1 MRQREFDLKQLLY
14 HFSDIS
20 GMRWGITFQIDK
32 LEKVF
37 SPVKNGQEGLAL
49 KHVIAV
55 RDDYAFM
62 NWWKMPEIREDDL
75 IPLQGVFVHVGP
87 KDVAVI
93 GRLFDLLKNIEIVSC
108 VLRFTDPKNY
118 GILSPPV
125 ENILSIKGKNP
136 IEKYINYLSDLE
148 ELKERYGF
156 ERIADVDMALWALSN
171 IINYS
176 YLRHHPE
183 YSKIFEDYEQTTNLV
198 KRIMARNSL
207 ERIKEEKPLYKAELF
222 LDSDHIVAGL
232 IAGRE
237 LGLFIKELCSRHGIK
252 VVERTVK
259 KDVRFLS
266 TPELSDK
273 LEEVKVIS
281 KEEKNNIGEWWRIR
295 CCLIHEEEKS
305 VSREEIETMIE
316 GIGRLKE
323 KPL

>member
-1 MRQREFDLKQLLY
+1 MRQREFDLKQLLH
-14 HFSDIS
+14 HFSEIS

-37 SPVKNGQEGLAL
+37 SPVKSGKEELSL
-49 KHVIAV
+49 KHIIAV

-62 NWWKMPEIREDDL
+62 NWWKMPEISEEDL
-75 IPLQGVFVHVGP
+75 VPLRGVFVHLSP

-108 VLRFTDPKNY
+108 VLRFVDPYNY

-125 ENILSIKGKNP
+125 ENILSVKGKNQ
-136 IEKYINYLSDLE
+136 IERYINYLNHLE
-148 ELKERYGF
+148 ELKEEYGF
-156 ERIADVDMALWALSN
+156 EKIAEVDMALWALSN

-183 YSKIFEDYEQTTNLV
+183 FSKIYEDYEQTTNLV
-198 KRIMARNSL
+198 KKIMAKNSL
-207 ERIKEEKPLYKAELF
+207 EGIKEEKPLYKSELF

-237 LGLFIKELCSRHGIK
+237 LGLFIKELCTQHGIK
-252 VVERTVK
+252 LVERTLK
-259 KDVRFLS
+259 KDVRYLS

-273 LEEVKVIS
+273 LEEVKLVS
-281 KEEKNNIGEWWRIR
+281 KEEKNDIREWWRIR

-305 VSREEIETMIE
+305 VSRDEIERMIE

-323 KPL
+323 KHR